1 MPKTSIEFSAPKDS
15 VIKYVK
21 EIEGNNLTEISKNE
35 FLLFDDKQAFIT
47 KESLKENTDK
57 KPYRWLYTHEGS
69 LASLWNLKFISVN
82 DQQSKI
88 ELEIK
93 TVLTNPKIES
103 AISNDKI
110 INQDEL
116 WKLIYEN
123 KELISRG
130 IIENIYENY
139 INSKL
144 LPILHSVNFS
154 REKGYDNKNYQFS
167 DFIPKTDIKATILL
181 NKNVPENGEG
191 VSKKSI
197 LVYDRIHFTLNLI
210 DYETGKIIWTK
221 QLENYDSQNSNEYHV
236 YKNTIYLAT
245 GSGFIYAISLKD
257 GEIYWQSSPIK
268 ITKENKQTNFF
279 NQELPISDDYIFA
292 NYNGTVYKINR
303 YNGKFEWS
311 QTIGNYGHYN
321 YSFDEKNLYKTGI
334 LECFVINKKTGEV
347 EKIINNSKGNTFYSP
362 HAYNDENKIIV
373 LNSIGYNLLTDKI
386 LWKQNISMDYLFL
399 ENESIYATNNVASS
413 VYKLDIKTG
422 KILWQNNELKSNNTK
437 VEDLYNLK
445 NEVLIDRIS
454 NFYSENE
461 KVRQLIFLDKKS
473 GELNL
478 ILTIGDK
485 IISKPTIYQNK
496 IYLLTPD
503 KILVY
508 DIDTK
513 ERTEINANLSTLDLD
528 QKTYYDHF
536 IQVFESN

>member
-1 MPKTSIEFSAPKDS
+1 MPKISIEFSASKDS

-88 ELEIK
+88 EFEIK
-93 TVLTNPKIES
+93 TVLTNPKIE
-103 AISNDKI
+103 
-110 INQDEL
+110 
-116 WKLIYEN
+116 
-123 KELISRG
+123 
-130 IIENIYENY
+130 
-139 INSKL
+139 
-144 LPILHSVNFS
+144 
-154 REKGYDNKNYQFS
+154 
-167 DFIPKTDIKATILL
+167 
-181 NKNVPENGEG
+181 
-191 VSKKSI
+191 
-197 LVYDRIHFTLNLI
+197 
-210 DYETGKIIWTK
+210 
-221 QLENYDSQNSNEYHV
+221 YDSQNSNEFHV

-245 GSGFIYAISLKD
+245 GSGFVYAISLKD

-321 YSFDEKNLYKTGI
+321 YSFDEKNLYKTGM
-334 LECFVINKKTGEV
+334 LECFVVNKKTGEV
-347 EKIINNSKGNTFYSP
+347 EKIINNSEGNTFYSP
-362 HAYNDENKIIV
+362 HAYDDKNKIII
-373 LNSIGYNLLTDKI
+373 LNSVGYNLLTDKV

-422 KILWQNNELKSNNTK
+422 KILWQNDELESNNTR

-461 KVRQLIFLDKKS
+461 KARQLIFLDKKS

-485 IISKPTIYQNK
+485 IISKPIIYQNK
-496 IYLLTPD
+496 IFSFGYI
-503 KILVY
+503 K
-508 DIDTK
+508 
-513 ERTEINANLSTLDLD
+513 
-528 QKTYYDHF
+528 
-536 IQVFESN
+536 